1 MEQRTFSLSQPGNHI
16 KNWIYDIMA
25 KVQQQIPPHFDPSTR
40 ESDSQQDFQQGNFN
54 GSSSYLALSTGLVSP
69 QISSASS
76 SQYSDN
82 NRWQTANL
90 DQEQH
95 RKETKD
101 RNSPPISEADR
112 AANKLMDKIEN
123 LFKPTT
129 RTKS

>member
-16 KNWIYDIMA
+16 KSWIYDIIA
-25 KVQQQIPPHFDPSTR
+25 KVRQQIPPHFDPSTR
-40 ESDSQQDFQQGNFN
+40 ESDFRQGNFN

-112 AANKLMDKIEN
+112 AVNKLMDEIDS
-123 LFKPTT
+123 LFKATM
-129 RTKS
+129 RTKSLR